1 MFLWSKITVTKK
13 QLLLQFIKF
22 GIVGLSN
29 TLISYGVYVGLTYVG
44 VPYVLASVIG
54 FVVSVLN
61 SFFWNNRY
69 VFKKNDGEQRNLWW
83 TLAKTFLAYAGTGL
97 ISSNIL
103 LVLFV
108 EKMGISK
115 YLAPILS
122 LVITIPLNFVI
133 NKFWSFRTKRI
144 KKEKDG
150 GENADEK
157 D

>member
-1 MFLWSKITVTKK
+1 MIR
-13 QLLLQFIKF
+13 LLTQFIKF

-29 TLISYGVYVGLTYVG
+29 TIISYGVYAGLTYVG

-69 VFKKNDGEQRNLWW
+69 VFKKNDGEQRNPWW

-97 ISSNIL
+97 ILSNIL

-108 EKMGISK
+108 DKMGISK

-133 NKFWSFRTKRI
+133 NKYWSFRTKRI
-144 KKEKDG
+144 KEENDG

>member
-1 MFLWSKITVTKK
+1 MIR
-13 QLLLQFIKF
+13 LLTQFIKF
-22 GIVGLSN
+22 SIVGLSN
-29 TLISYGVYVGLTYVG
+29 TLISYGVYAGLTYIG

-69 VFKKNDGEQRNLWW
+69 VFKKNDGEQRNPWW

-97 ISSNIL
+97 ILSNIL

-108 EKMGISK
+108 EKMGVSK

-144 KKEKDG
+144 KKENDG